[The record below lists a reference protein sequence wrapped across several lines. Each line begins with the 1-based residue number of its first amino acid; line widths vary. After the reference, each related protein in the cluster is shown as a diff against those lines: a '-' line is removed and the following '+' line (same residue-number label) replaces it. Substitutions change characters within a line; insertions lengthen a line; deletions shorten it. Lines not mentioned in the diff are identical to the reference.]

1 MSAIVNAGDDPNDG
15 LERVTL
21 TDAQKRRQRA
31 RSIAIALALAAFVAL
46 FYAVTIVKLGSN
58 ALTAP
63 PPM

>member
-1 MSAIVNAGDDPNDG
+1 MSLIVNAEPDDREEG
-15 LERVTL
+15 ITL

-31 RSIAIALALAAFVAL
+31 RSVAIALTLAALVAL
-46 FYAVTIVKLGSN
+46 FYVVTIVKLGSN